1 MSKVK
6 TNNMISQYLQIQDE
20 PIKPTRKNDISY
32 RYEIKLDNG
41 IDFILQRFK
50 TVNENESLY
59 DELVFIP
66 SNELFY
72 IRRKNVD
79 KEITQSLLQNFL
91 ISYNT
96 IKTNMEERQG
106 IETTHFLKIL
116 CWNKHH
122 KNADYKYALRVL
134 SYGVPI
140 AKIFNFSNYVC
151 LDNTM
156 SYNTLKALYEL
167 ACNKP
172 KVLSYIAQ
180 TYCNKYSRHVIDMVN
195 TYSQEG
201 VNYNDIVYMLESIK
215 DADIRIETDF
225 PIYTN
230 YNLDFRRMVD
240 YITRDLYYQGIDS
253 FDYSSERTYRDYLSM
268 CSEMYKDNNKSF
280 DKYPRYLKTQHD
292 MIVRRYNIYHK
303 LYQDDN
309 IKNIADKYKNLVKEV
324 DKFKFYLPE
333 TSDEILEEG
342 RNQHNCVASYINNYS
357 EGKCILVF
365 VRNKKTPEESYLT
378 LELSLDLEIVQAKGL
393 CNREL
398 TKDEKKLVDKWYNN
412 IKK

>member
-20 PIKPTRKNDISY
+20 PIKLTRKNDISY

-50 TVNENESLY
+50 TVNEKESLY

-79 KEITQSLLQNFL
+79 KEITLPLLQNFL
-91 ISYNT
+91 ISYNA

-116 CWNKHH
+116 CWNKYHE
-122 KNADYKYALRVL
+122 NNDYKYALKVL
-134 SYGVPI
+134 SYGIPI
-140 AKIFNFSNYVC
+140 AKIFNFSKYAY
-151 LDNTM
+151 LGNTM

-172 KVLSYIAQ
+172 KLLSYIAQ
-180 TYCNKYSRHVIDMVN
+180 TYCSKYSCHVIDMVN

-201 VNYNDIVYMLESIK
+201 VDYNDIVYMLESIR
-215 DADIRIETDF
+215 DADIRIETSF

-253 FDYSSERTYRDYLSM
+253 FDYSSERTYRDYLNM

-342 RNQHNCVASYINNYS
+342 RNQHNCVASYIDNYS

-398 TKDEKKLVDKWYNN
+398 TKDEKKLVDKWYNS